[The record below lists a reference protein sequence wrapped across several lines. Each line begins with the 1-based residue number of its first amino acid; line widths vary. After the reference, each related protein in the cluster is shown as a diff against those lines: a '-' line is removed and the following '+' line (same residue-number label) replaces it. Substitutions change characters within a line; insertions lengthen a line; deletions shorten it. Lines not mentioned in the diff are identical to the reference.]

1 MRQIQYF
8 LAVFLISAR
17 RLLHQRGLAL
27 SMLAGLIAAVA
38 LTVSIPIYADS
49 VSYRILN
56 DRLYND
62 PDDPAPPFSFLFR
75 YVGSWNGYIEWDE
88 TRRVDEYMQSWAA
101 PTVGLPQELL
111 VRHFKTDR
119 MRLFP
124 TSQASYD
131 SVAEPLLYVSLGFIS
146 DLEPHIEILEGQ
158 FPRPLANLSEP
169 IEVLISTKVVEELG
183 FQPGEEYVVY
193 YREPKEEGAVDTIFQ
208 HRVRIAGVWRAI
220 NPNEDYWFYRQ
231 PAFDEVFLM
240 PEASYMQLASAMK
253 GEVGLALWSL
263 ICDGTG
269 VRSTDV
275 GELLARI
282 SMVRK
287 ESGTQLRDIDL
298 TRSPED
304 KLINYSR
311 TVLLLTVSLYV
322 FSVPILGLVFYFISL
337 ISGMIVQRQR
347 NEVAML
353 RSRGTTTGQV
363 IGIYVLEGLIV
374 GVLSIAAGSLL
385 GERLAQLMGLTRSFL
400 TLEDRPYLVTVLSWA
415 NLRYGLLA
423 FVASLLASIGP
434 AINAARDTIVTYK
447 QEQARVLR
455 APFWQRAFLDVL
467 LLIPALYGYY
477 LLDIRGTI
485 SFLETDSETGSP
497 FSNPYLFLVPVIF
510 VFSLSLMC
518 IRVFPLVM
526 RILAWMVNVW
536 RGVVPVLALRHLS
549 RTARYY
555 TGPMLLLILTLS
567 LAVFTASMAF
577 TLDGYTV
584 QRSYYDVGADFR
596 LVEMGESTETS
607 NAFAGFGQGGEA
619 SESEEE
625 EEVGPEWLFLPVS
638 EHLNIP
644 GVREAA
650 RVWVKDVT
658 AKLSGGNVQ
667 ARLMG
672 VDRIDFGRVG
682 FFRNDFAP
690 ASLGALMNALAVR
703 DDAVLVS
710 RDVFAHGIEVGD
722 RIPIY
727 IPVGSAPTV
736 DFTVGGVIDMFPFLY
751 PEDGSFFVANL
762 DFVYNNIGGVY
773 PYDVWLRTDPSV
785 TTDALVNNA
794 RDMGFNVMRAYDAR
808 KRVDDEQLSPE
819 RQGVFGLLSV
829 GFVASA
835 FLTVLGF
842 LIYSYISFTQRF
854 IELGVLRA
862 IGLSVGQMA
871 VFLIAEQ
878 LTLIATGALAGTGLG
893 VVVSN
898 LFIPFFQVRA
908 GEHPFTPPFVVQIA
922 WNEIAYIYAVF
933 GAMFVAG
940 VIVLLF
946 SLRRMRIFE
955 AVKLGETT

>member
-1 MRQIQYF
+1 MRQIQYL
-8 LAVFLISAR
+8 LAVFVVSAR
-17 RLLHQRGLAL
+17 RLLHQRGLAF
-27 SMLAGLIAAVA
+27 SMLAGLITAVA

-88 TRRVDEYMQSWAA
+88 CQQVDEYMQTWAA
-101 PTVGLPQELL
+101 PTVGLPQDLL
-111 VRHFKTDR
+111 VRHYKTDR

-131 SVAEPLLYVSLGFIS
+131 SVAEPLLYVSLGFVS

-158 FPRPLANLSEP
+158 FPRPLGNLSEP
-169 IEVLISTKVVEELG
+169 IEVLISTKIVEELG
-183 FQPGEEYVVY
+183 FQPGEEYIVY
-193 YREPKEEGAVDTIFQ
+193 YREPKEENAIDTVFQ
-208 HRVRIAGVWRAI
+208 HRVRVAGVWRAI
-220 NPNEDYWFYRQ
+220 NPDEDYWFYRQ

-240 PEASYMQLASAMK
+240 PEASYVQMSSAMK

-263 ICDGTG
+263 VCNGKEI
-269 VRSTDV
+269 RSTDV
-275 GELLARI
+275 NELLARI
-282 SMVRK
+282 NLVRK
-287 ESGTQLRDIDL
+287 ESAARLRNVDM

-304 KLINYSR
+304 KLLNYSR

-363 IGIYVLEGLIV
+363 IGIYALEGLIV
-374 GVLSIAAGSLL
+374 GVLSMVAGALL

-400 TLEDRPYLVTVLSWA
+400 MLEQRPFLATVLSWA
-415 NLRYGLLA
+415 NLRFGLVALA
-423 FVASLLASIGP
+423 ASLLASIAP
-434 AINAARDTIVTYK
+434 ATRAAKDTIVTYK
-447 QEQARVLR
+447 QEQARAMR

-477 LLDIRGTI
+477 LLDLRGTI
-485 SFLETDSETGSP
+485 SFLETDNQTGSP
-497 FSNPYLFLVPVIF
+497 FSNPYLFLVPVVF

-518 IRVFPLVM
+518 IRLFPLVM
-526 RILAWMVNVW
+526 RILAWLANVW
-536 RGVVPVLALRHLS
+536 RGVVPVLALRHLA

-555 TGPMLLLILTLS
+555 VGPMLLLILTLS
-567 LAVFTASMAF
+567 LAVFTASMAR
-577 TLDGYTV
+577 TLDGYTLES
-584 QRSYYDVGADFR
+584 SYYDVGADFR

-607 NAFAGFGQGGEA
+607 SAFAAFGPGGGSVE
-619 SESEEE
+619 EEE

-638 EHLNIP
+638 EHVNIP
-644 GVREAA
+644 GVQRAA

-658 AKLSGGNVQ
+658 AKLSAGNLKG
-667 ARLMG
+667 RLMG
-672 VDRIDFGRVG
+672 VDRIDFSHVA
-682 FFRNDFAP
+682 FFRRDFAP

-710 RDVFAHGIEVGD
+710 RDVLDRGLEVGD
-722 RIPIY
+722 RISIQIPI
-727 IPVGSAPTV
+727 GSAPTV
-736 DFTVGGVIDMFPFLY
+736 DFRVGGVIDLFPFLY
-751 PEDGSFFVANL
+751 PEDGPFFVGNL
-762 DFVYNNIGGVY
+762 NFIYDNVGGVY
-773 PYDVWLRTDPSV
+773 PYDVWLRTKPAL
-785 TTDALVNNA
+785 TTEALLSDA
-794 RDMGFNVMRAYDAR
+794 REMGFNVMRAYNAR
-808 KRVDDEQLSPE
+808 QMIDEVQLSPE

-842 LIYSYISFTQRF
+842 LIYSYISFTQRY

-862 IGLSVGQMA
+862 IGLSVGQMG
-871 VFLIAEQ
+871 VFLVAEQ

-893 VVVSN
+893 ILVSN
-898 LFIPFFQVRA
+898 MFIPFFQVQA

-922 WNEIAYIYAVF
+922 WEEITYIYAVF
-933 GAMFVAG
+933 GIMFVAG
-940 VIVLLF
+940 VVVLLF
-946 SLRRMRIFE
+946 SLRRMRVFE

>member
-1 MRQIQYF
+1 
-8 LAVFLISAR
+8 
-17 RLLHQRGLAL
+17 
-27 SMLAGLIAAVA
+27 
-38 LTVSIPIYADS
+38 
-49 VSYRILN
+49 
-56 DRLYND
+56 
-62 PDDPAPPFSFLFR
+62 
-75 YVGSWNGYIEWDE
+75 VGSWNGYIEWDE
-88 TRRVDEYMQSWAA
+88 TQQVDEYLQTWAA

-131 SVAEPLLYVSLGFIS
+131 NVAEPLLYVSLGFIS
-146 DLEPHIEILEGQ
+146 DVESRIEILDGQ
-158 FPRPLANLSEP
+158 LPRPLGNLSEP

-183 FQPGEEYVVY
+183 LGPGEEYTVY
-193 YREPKEEGAVDTIFQ
+193 YSEPREEGAVETVFQ

-220 NPNEDYWFYRQ
+220 DPNDDYWFYRQ

-240 PEASYMQLASAMK
+240 PEASYVQMASAMK

-263 ICDGTG
+263 VCDGG
-269 VRSTDV
+269 EIRSTDV
-275 GELLARI
+275 NELLARI
-282 SMVRK
+282 NLVRK
-287 ESGTQLRDIDL
+287 ESSAWLRNIDL
-298 TRSPED
+298 ARSPED
-304 KLINYSR
+304 KLLSYSR

-353 RSRGTTTGQV
+353 RSRGTTTSQV
-363 IGIYVLEGLIV
+363 IGIYLLEGLIV
-374 GVLSIAAGSLL
+374 GVLSMVAGALL
-385 GERLAQLMGLTRSFL
+385 GERVAQVMGLTRSFL
-400 TLEDRPYLVTVLSWA
+400 VLEERPFLATVFSWA

-423 FVASLLASIGP
+423 FLASLLASVSP
-434 AINAARDTIVTYK
+434 AIGAAKETIVTYK
-447 QEQARVLR
+447 QEQARALR
-455 APFWQRAFLDVL
+455 APFWQRALLDVL
-467 LLIPALYGYY
+467 LLVISLYGYH
-477 LLDIRGTI
+477 LLNIRETI
-485 SFLETDSETGSP
+485 SFLDTDRETGSP
-497 FSNPYLFLVPVIF
+497 FSNPFLFLVPVVF
-510 VFSLSLMC
+510 VFSLSLVC
-518 IRVFPLVM
+518 IRLFPLAM
-526 RILAWMVNVW
+526 RILAWLANVW
-536 RGVVPVLALRHLS
+536 RGVVPVLALRHLA
-549 RTARYY
+549 RTARHY

-567 LAVFTASMAF
+567 LAVFTASMAQ
-577 TLDGYTV
+577 TLDDYTIE
-584 QRSYYDVGADFR
+584 RSYYDVGADFR
-596 LVEMGESTETS
+596 LVEMGESTETDGG
-607 NAFAGFGQGGEA
+607 FGGFGQGGG
-619 SESEEE
+619 SSEEAE

-644 GVREAA
+644 GVQRAA

-658 AKLSGGNVQ
+658 ARMGDGNLK
-667 ARLMG
+667 AKLMG

-682 FFRNDFAP
+682 FFRRDFAP

-710 RDVFAHGIEVGD
+710 RELFDRGIEVGD
-722 RIPIY
+722 RIPIHL
-727 IPVGSAPTV
+727 PVGSAPTV
-736 DFTVGGVIDMFPFLY
+736 DFAVGGVIDLFPFLY
-751 PEDGSFFVANL
+751 PEDGPFFVANL
-762 DFVYNNIGGVY
+762 NFIYDNVGGVY

-785 TTDALVNNA
+785 STDVLVTNA
-794 RDMGFNVMRAYDAR
+794 REMGFNVMRAYSAR
-808 KRVDDEQLSPE
+808 KFIDDEQLSPE

-871 VFLIAEQ
+871 VFMIAEQ

-893 VVVSN
+893 VLVSN
-898 LFIPFFQVRA
+898 LFIPFFQVQ
-908 GEHPFTPPFVVQIA
+908 GGKHPFTPPFVVQIA

-933 GAMFVAG
+933 GVMFVAG
-940 VIVLLF
+940 VFVLLL